1 MVALTSTRKLSPSCN
16 NFLIYLCSLYIY
28 AHSLSLIKKRYLA
41 AKFKQHIFVKINI
54 TRLANCLAI
63 IQSINQSVISDNNSA
78 RLPQINELPLLA
90 KLPPVLWI
98 QKLIVGDAPLISVVV
113 EPGFQLLPVLPTSS
127 LSGNIGT
134 SSVLEAIHSGL
145 GWNRASL
152 DIAAVESYLLMSQL
166 VIC

>member
-28 AHSLSLIKKRYLA
+28 AHSLSLIKERYLA
-41 AKFKQHIFVKINI
+41 SAGEIQVAYICKNKYNQTGELPCN
-54 TRLANCLAI
+54 
-63 IQSINQSVISDNNSA
+63 QSINQSVISDNNSA
-78 RLPQINELPLLA
+78 RLPQINELALLA
-90 KLPPVLWI
+90 QLPPVLWI
-98 QKLIVGDAPLISVVV
+98 QKLIVGDAPLICVVV

-134 SSVLEAIHSGL
+134 SSVFEAIHSVL

-152 DIAAVESYLLMSQL
+152 GIAAVKLK